1 MLGLLLTLMALFS
14 AADSDVI
21 EVSEPT
27 ATHTITIARPCPD
40 PFPGLVDVTFEV
52 AYDERTDPHTGEVF
66 LVPLGGVPYHGEIDE
81 RGFPVE
87 D

>member
-14 AADSDVI
+14 TADSDLI
-21 EVSEPT
+21 EVSEST

-66 LVPLGGVPYHGEIDE
+66 LVPLGGVPYDGPLEDL
-81 RGFPVE
+81 GVPVE
-87 D
+87 